1 VRRCKLRIAIGWGL
15 LLGCLAITPLE
26 ADEPAWPHP
35 VHHPESPL
43 MLAGDWLP
51 ADPHRIDFSKLP
63 RVPSEHVVV
72 NNAEPEMGV
81 NQHNYLARYGG
92 KFWLMWSD
100 GPGVED
106 RVGQRVKFATSEDGL
121 TWTEP
126 RFLTPEPPHSG
137 PASAHYGKRSDQ
149 GSRYISRG
157 FWQRHSELY
166 ALASLDEAAGFFGPS
181 LELHAFRVQLSDQTW
196 EDMGVIADDSINNF
210 PPKQLASG
218 QWMMSRRS
226 HDYKTTGVQ
235 FLIGGD
241 HAIDQW
247 ESFPVFGT
255 ASELSAE
262 EPLWWQLPDG
272 NLVALFRD
280 NHRSKFI
287 YRAFSS
293 DQGRSWSPP
302 VRTNFPDATS
312 KMHGLRLLDGRYVL
326 VSNSNPSKR
335 DPLTIAISQ
344 DGMVFDKLAFLVG
357 GRQVDYPHVME
368 HDGRLLIAFSSNKR
382 TVEVLSIRLAD
393 LDPLEMS
400 H

>member
-1 VRRCKLRIAIGWGL
+1 
-15 LLGCLAITPLE
+15 
-26 ADEPAWPHP
+26 
-35 VHHPESPL
+35 
-43 MLAGDWLP
+43 MLASDWLP

-72 NNAEPEMGV
+72 NDVELEKGV
-81 NQHNYLARYGG
+81 NQHNYLARHGG

-121 TWTEP
+121 IWNEP

-137 PASAHYGKRSDQ
+137 VNSPHYGKRSDQ
-149 GSRYISRG
+149 GFRYISRG
-157 FWQRHSELY
+157 FWQRQNDLY
-166 ALASLDEAAGFFGPS
+166 ALAALDEAAGFFGAS
-181 LELHAFRVQLSDQTW
+181 LELHAFRVKLSDQTW
-196 EDMGVIADDSINNF
+196 EDVGVIAVDSINNF
-210 PPKQLASG
+210 PPKQLSSG
-218 QWMMSRRS
+218 EWMMSRRS

-235 FLIGGD
+235 FLIGGVL
-241 HAIDQW
+241 AIDQW

-280 NHRSKFI
+280 NHRSRFI

-344 DGMVFDKLAFLVG
+344 DGMVFDKLGYLAG

-382 TVEVLSIRLAD
+382 TVEVLSIRLAE
-393 LDPLEMS
+393 LDQLDMS

>member
-1 VRRCKLRIAIGWGL
+1 MRRCKLHCDRLGGL

-43 MLAGDWLP
+43 HVGWRLAAGG
-51 ADPHRIDFSKLP
+51 SG
-63 RVPSEHVVV
+63 
-72 NNAEPEMGV
+72 AECARYNFPNFHESLASTWWSITQSLRWGV
-81 NQHNYLARYGG
+81 NQHNYLAYGG

-149 GSRYISRG
+149 GGVRYISRG

-181 LELHAFRVQLSDQTW
+181 LELHAFRVQLSNQTW
-196 EDMGVIADDSINNF
+196 EVMGVIADDSINNF

-247 ESFPVFGT
+247 ESFPSFL
-255 ASELSAE
+255 E
-262 EPLWWQLPDG
+262 Q
-272 NLVALFRD
+272 
-280 NHRSKFI
+280 
-287 YRAFSS
+287 
-293 DQGRSWSPP
+293 P
-302 VRTNFPDATS
+302 VN
-312 KMHGLRLLDGRYVL
+312 
-326 VSNSNPSKR
+326 
-335 DPLTIAISQ
+335 
-344 DGMVFDKLAFLVG
+344 
-357 GRQVDYPHVME
+357 
-368 HDGRLLIAFSSNKR
+368 
-382 TVEVLSIRLAD
+382 
-393 LDPLEMS
+393 
-400 H
+400 